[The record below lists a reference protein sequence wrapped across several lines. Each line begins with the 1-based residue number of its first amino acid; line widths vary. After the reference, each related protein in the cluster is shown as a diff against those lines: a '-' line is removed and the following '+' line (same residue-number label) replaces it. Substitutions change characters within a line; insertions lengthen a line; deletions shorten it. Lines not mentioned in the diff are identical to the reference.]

1 MGGTTQDKATPQI
14 DIKLPDD
21 QITGDLTKEFLIHE
35 EQYYALR
42 PVPTKT
48 HNLLSDLK
56 HYRVTLKELM
66 TEVAGRGIEAEIPPQ
81 FNQVRVIIEYFDC
94 IIEAKALASYKEI
107 LDDAN
112 NKADDKKVIQGHRSL
127 IDMKRQQ
134 SPKSLRATFEGQ
146 NSCLM
151 G

>member
-1 MGGTTQDKATPQI
+1 
-14 DIKLPDD
+14 
-21 QITGDLTKEFLIHE
+21 
-35 EQYYALR
+35 
-42 PVPTKT
+42 
-48 HNLLSDLK
+48 LK

-112 NKADDKKVIQGHRSL
+112 NKAGDKVVIQGHRSL
-127 IDMKRQQ
+127 IEMKRQQ
-134 SPKSLRATFEGQ
+134 SPKSLRATFEG
-146 NSCLM
+146 
-151 G
+151 